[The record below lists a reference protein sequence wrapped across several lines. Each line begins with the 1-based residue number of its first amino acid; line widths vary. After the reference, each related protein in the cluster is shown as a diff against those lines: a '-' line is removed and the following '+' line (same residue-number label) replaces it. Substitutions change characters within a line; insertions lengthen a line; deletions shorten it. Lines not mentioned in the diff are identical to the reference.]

1 MVRII
6 SIALLAHAALLHGQ
20 QPPETEAPAEEPS
33 PRAIYAAAVAAEKA
47 TRAAATRDAEAD
59 YERVAAAVRSAS
71 ASLTEDARRR
81 LETSG
86 PSVAARQKRAAA
98 LVDIEA
104 NHDHAIEAAARD
116 YTPAAE
122 AILNTVGDAVASV
135 RTELEIYEAVMTVAA
150 EALDSRQSAASGSA
164 REQQASESNYRTA
177 SAALEEAQRTLDAA
191 REAYARISKREPDF
205 DSYKT
210 STVGALLAG
219 LTAGIAE
226 AAGDRATSRQ
236 IQESEAANRN
246 QASSS
251 WEAAYAAW
259 EANLAEANS
268 AVKAAEEAQDAAFER
283 AGRAHG
289 RYNSAAESGDAA
301 SGEHAAA
308 LDAREAAKFDAAMVS
323 SVLDWTEF
331 EAVEVV
337 LRNTAVSV
345 VAELDTE
352 ALNTV
357 TSAGAAD
364 ALRAALD
371 RYADLRP
378 AALDAA
384 LAVIET
390 ERTTTLEAA
399 RAGLKDRYDGEVP
412 SKARELEA
420 ACTEAQAGYEQALE
434 RAYRALDTALL
445 PSRASDRTRGTDPGT
460 GLPSKRRSPDT
471 LPLRTR
477 REQYVAA
484 PSPDAFPRPA
494 HSFPPSRPNWLLR
507 RLRTPSQQPSEALSL
522 RVETPPPQSANTGN
536 IAATPTSSSERRFW
550 GSTGPGSRWPS
561 RSVLP
566 KACRVPWRRPSRE
579 PSRPGNSWS
588 TRFPTS

>member
-1 MVRII
+1 MIRII
-6 SIALLAHAALLHGQ
+6 GAIALLTHVPLLHGQ
-20 QPPETEAPAEEPS
+20 QLPQTEAPWEEAS
-33 PRAIYAAAVAAEKA
+33 PRAVYAAAVAAA
-47 TRAAATRDAEAD
+47 RAAREAAIRDAEGD
-59 YERVAAAVRSAS
+59 YERVARAVRAAS

-81 LETSG
+81 LETGG
-86 PSVAARQKRAAA
+86 PLAAARKAREAA
-98 LVDIEA
+98 LVNIEA
-104 NHDHAIEAAARD
+104 TYDRALETAARD

-122 AILNTVGDAVASV
+122 VILTVVNDAVASV
-135 RTELEIYEAVMTVAA
+135 RTGLEVYEAVMTVAA
-150 EALDSRQSAASGSA
+150 EALDSRQSAASGTA

-177 SAALEEAQRTLDAA
+177 SAALEEAQRTLDAD

-268 AVKAAEEAQDAAFER
+268 AVRAAEEARDAASEQ
-283 AGRAHG
+283 AGRARG

-308 LDAREAAKFDAAMVS
+308 LDAREAAKFDAALVS
-323 SVLDWTEF
+323 SVLDWEEF
-331 EAVEVV
+331 DAVENV
-337 LRNTAVSV
+337 LRNTALTVIADV
-345 VAELDTE
+345 DTE

-371 RYADLRP
+371 RYGDLRP

-384 LAVIET
+384 LAAIEAEKT
-390 ERTTTLEAA
+390 NTLEKA
-399 RAGLKDRYDGEVP
+399 RVRLKNTYDTEALR
-412 SKARELEA
+412 KARELEA

-434 RAYRALDTALL
+434 RADRALDTALAAFQSL
-445 PSRASDRTRGTDPGT
+445 APKKRNRPKNRASFQTALARHAAATDTARSGRVNAIARRLSKAG
-460 GLPSKRRSPDT
+460 GLASAVAT
-471 LPLRTR
+471 ELA
-477 REQYVAA
+477 VAA
-484 PSPDAFPRPA
+484 PANSLATGVERALSAGGDTAAAIAEHRE
-494 HSFPPSRPNWLLR
+494 LR
-507 RLRTPSQQPSEALSL
+507 RHANIVFRAALL
-522 RVETPPPQSANTGN
+522 GKYRARLE
-536 IAATPTSSSERRFW
+536 IA
-550 GSTGPGSRWPS
+550 
-561 RSVLP
+561 
-566 KACRVPWRRPSRE
+566 
-579 PSRPGNSWS
+579 
-588 TRFPTS
+588 